1 MDWLAITLTLK
12 LALVSTL
19 ILLLLGTPLAWW
31 LARRQGWWVSIVNTL
46 VTLPV
51 VLPPTVIGFYLL
63 LLLSPQGSLANVAQ
77 LFGLTTFAFSFTGLV
92 IGSVIYSLPFVVQPL
107 VNGFAAIPHN
117 LFEVAATL
125 GATPLQRFT
134 RIALPLAKPGFV
146 VAFVLGFAHT
156 LGEFGVV
163 LMIGGNIPGE
173 TRVVS
178 IAIYEQ
184 VESLQWGA
192 AHQMSLLMLLFAFV
206 VILITH
212 RLQKYSAL
220 GLSLPVRSSKAE
232 LSKSKHRK
240 SQPSK
245 ADYWR
250 DAEAEKNRPVTSG
263 SERDND

>member
-1 MDWLAITLTLK
+1 LASNNPNPKARTCIDIDITAAGH
-12 LALVSTL
+12 ALSLVAGAPAGVVGEYRQH
-19 ILLLLGTPLAWW
+19 LGYATGSAAANRYW
-31 LARRQGWWVSIVNTL
+31 
-46 VTLPV
+46 
-51 VLPPTVIGFYLL
+51 FYLL

-250 DAEAEKNRPVTSG
+250 DAEAEKT
-263 SERDND
+263 DQ